1 MKAALLGGTKGI
13 GRALGRLLAEKGH
26 DVCLLGRN
34 EDDLQRSADDFRI
47 RNASGKTVSVAHC
60 DLLRPETFGPALD
73 EAAAKLEGLDCVIVT
88 AAMFASQET
97 LESDRVLAR
106 ELLTTNF
113 AHTVLFCEEARERL
127 LARGGGTLCVLSSVA
142 GERGRKPVILYGAAK
157 AGLSAYLEGL
167 DHKFRS
173 RGLRT
178 IVVKPGFVKTGMTAG
193 LSPPPFA
200 GEPEGVAKDI
210 LAAIEQGTPVV
221 YTPAMWRWVMLV
233 IRNLPRF
240 VMRRIEF

>member
-26 DVCLLGRN
+26 DVCLLGRSV
-34 EDDLQRSADDFRI
+34 DDLERSVADLRI
-47 RNASGKTVSVAHC
+47 RGRGNSFFAAHC

-73 EAAAKLEGLDCVIVT
+73 DASAKLGNLDCVIVT
-88 AAMFASQET
+88 AAAFAPQET

-106 ELLTTNF
+106 DLLMTNF
-113 AHTVLFCEEARERL
+113 TNTVLFCEEARERL
-127 LARGGGTLCVLSSVA
+127 LARGGGTLCVLSSVS
-142 GERGRKPVILYGAAK
+142 GERARKPVILYGAAK

-173 RGLRT
+173 RGLKT
-178 IVVKPGFVKTGMTAG
+178 ISVKPGFVKTGMTAG
-193 LSPPPFA
+193 LPPPPFS

-210 LAAIEQGTPVV
+210 LAAIEKGRPVV
-221 YTPAMWRWVMLV
+221 YTPAMWRWVMLA

-240 VMRRIEF
+240 VMRRIGF

>member
-1 MKAALLGGTKGI
+1 VNAALLGGTKGI

-26 DVCLLGRN
+26 EICLLGRDL
-34 EDDLQRSADDFRI
+34 DDLQRSANDLQI
-47 RNASGKTVSVAHC
+47 RSARGKSVPVAHC
-60 DLLRPETFGPALD
+60 DLSRPETFGPALD
-73 EAAAKLEGLDCVIVT
+73 QAAAKLQGLDCVIVT
-88 AAMFASQET
+88 AAMFALQEK
-97 LESDRVLAR
+97 LESDRTLAR

-173 RGLRT
+173 RGLKT
-178 IVVKPGFVKTGMTAG
+178 ITVKPGFVKTGITAG

-210 LAAIEQGTPVV
+210 LAAIERGSPVV

>member
-26 DVCLLGRN
+26 EVCLLGRDL
-34 EDDLQRSADDFRI
+34 DDLQRSANDLQI
-47 RNASGKTVSVAHC
+47 RNPRGKAVPVAAC

-88 AAMFASQET
+88 AATFAVQEK
-97 LESDRVLAR
+97 LESDRTLAR

-127 LARGGGTLCVLSSVA
+127 LAQGGGTLCVLSSVA

-173 RGLRT
+173 RGLKT
-178 IVVKPGFVKTGMTAG
+178 VTVKPGFVKTGMTAG
-193 LSPPPFA
+193 FSPPPFA
-200 GEPEGVAKDI
+200 GGPEGVARDI
-210 LAAIEQGTPVV
+210 LAAIERGSPVV

-240 VMRRIEF
+240 VMRRIGF